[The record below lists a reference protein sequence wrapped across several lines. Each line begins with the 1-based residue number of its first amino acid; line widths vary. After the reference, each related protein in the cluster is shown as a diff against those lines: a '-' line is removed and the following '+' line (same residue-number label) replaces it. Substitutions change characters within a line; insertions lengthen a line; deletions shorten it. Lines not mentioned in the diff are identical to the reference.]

1 MNPNNN
7 QSSINYPCNDN
18 ATGYHRPPLP
28 RSFKHACHGI
38 RVYGPFSSLL
48 IAYRGPNPTSHGKQ
62 RYEAFGELS
71 WDCLRL
77 SKDSLLGL
85 SRVWSNS
92 RARVLSRVQGNQT
105 RTASHERVDYGAFSV
120 LSIALINHS
129 CDPIL
134 GLFILA
140 SVGGNSHALTLA
152 IIRRNQ
158 IRILFVLD
166 STQSLFL
173 GLITTHQSR
182 VKLNVPYTVTTGT
195 CGHRW
200 PFCNA

>member
-1 MNPNNN
+1 MDPNGC
-7 QSSINYPCNDN
+7 QSSINDPCNDN
-18 ATGYHRPPLP
+18 TVGCHWPPLP

-38 RVYGPFSSLL
+38 RVCGPFSSLL
-48 IAYRGPNPTSHGKQ
+48 IAYRGPNPTSHGKR

-85 SRVWSNS
+85 SGVWGNS

-105 RTASHERVDYGAFSV
+105 RIASYGWVAYGAFSV
-120 LSIALINHS
+120 LSIALLNYSHDS
-129 CDPIL
+129 IL

-140 SVGGNSHALTLA
+140 SVGGNFHALILA

-158 IRILFVLD
+158 MRILFVL
-166 STQSLFL
+166 SSIWSSFW
-173 GLITTHQSR
+173 GLIAAHQSGME
-182 VKLNVPYTVTTGT
+182 LNVPCTVITGT
-195 CGHRW
+195 
-200 PFCNA
+200 